1 MGLAAVGSNT
11 CLYPNGSKG
20 LTLFLKGLLTAMRV
34 LPATLPRNR
43 SSATKL
49 DLRGMPNLVKATL
62 GGYWGGSFVHSITTS
77 CVNQLAPEP
86 TSARYRVSVRA
97 CEGRSYNAIYA
108 YISRSVRRCNRR
120 VGLA

>member
-1 MGLAAVGSNT
+1 MGVGGGWFEH
-11 CLYPNGSKG
+11 CLYPNRSKG

-62 GGYWGGSFVHSITTS
+62 GGYWRKLCPFHY
-77 CVNQLAPEP
+77 NKLRQP
-86 TSARYRVSVRA
+86 TSARINPRQVWS
-97 CEGRSYNAIYA
+97 
-108 YISRSVRRCNRR
+108 
-120 VGLA
+120 